1 MSLTV
6 VPISFAE
13 ANEYVRQRHRHHG
26 TVAGA
31 KFCVAVADSTG
42 EICGVAIVG
51 RPVARLLDDGW
62 TLEVTRTC
70 TNGTRNAN
78 SVLYGACWRAARA
91 LGYRKLITYTLPEE
105 SGASLKG
112 AGWRCIGKAGG
123 GTWNRASR
131 PRVDL
136 HPTQEKLRWEME
148 CDA

>member
-26 TVAGA
+26 PVAGA

-51 RPVARLLDDGW
+51 RPVARMLDDGW

-70 TNGTRNAN
+70 TNNTRNAN

-123 GTWNRASR
+123 GTWNRTSR

-136 HPTQEKLRWEME
+136 HPTQTKLRWEMKVE
-148 CDA
+148 A